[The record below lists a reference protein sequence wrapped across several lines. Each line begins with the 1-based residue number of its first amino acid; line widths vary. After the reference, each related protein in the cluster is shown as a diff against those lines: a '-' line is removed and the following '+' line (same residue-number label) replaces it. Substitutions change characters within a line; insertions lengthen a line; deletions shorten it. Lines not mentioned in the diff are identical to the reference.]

1 MKRGKTKQVLA
12 IIGIV
17 ILLGLYLATLITA
30 LMAKPYAHKMFMTS
44 LFASLVIP
52 VFIYAFLLI
61 DKTFRKK
68 DKDSMSLS
76 QLRRMKK
83 EMSRASEDETEIAK
97 EEQLKQTDE
106 EQ

>member
-97 EEQLKQTDE
+97 EEQVKQTDE